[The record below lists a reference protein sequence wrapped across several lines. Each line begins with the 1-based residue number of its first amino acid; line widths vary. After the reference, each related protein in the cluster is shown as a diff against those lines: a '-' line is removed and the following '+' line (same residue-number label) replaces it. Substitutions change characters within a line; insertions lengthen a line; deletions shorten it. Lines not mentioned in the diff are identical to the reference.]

1 MSYKGPYMKRKIINN
16 RTAARRRTLVKFR
29 HSRLLRR
36 QKLFF
41 SLIQTED

>member
-1 MSYKGPYMKRKIINN
+1 MKRKTINN
-16 RTAARRRTLVKFR
+16 HTAARRRTLVKFR

-41 SLIQTED
+41 SLIQSEE